1 MAYGTNCLSSL
12 NADLRMFNTCWVM
25 FKLQS
30 SVTPRFFT
38 EETKSTSE
46 FPVRIEEGRGEL
58 TDNLCDFTS
67 IDSVLLSFI

>member
-1 MAYGTNCLSSL
+1 MSKWRMEPICLSSMY
-12 NADLRMFNTCWVM
+12 ADLQMFNTCWVM

-46 FPVRIEEGRGEL
+46 FPILTEEGRGKL
-58 TDNLCDFTS
+58 T
-67 IDSVLLSFI
+67 